1 MGDIL
6 GGQLTMLFI
15 VQGTAKPHVA
25 AGKLRPLAVTAPKRT
40 RAMPQVPTFVEAGL
54 PAVEAATINGLVGPA
69 GLPRDFVQR
78 VNTTVARAMNTR
90 EQQER
95 MLDFGADV
103 VTNTPEQFG
112 EWIRTEMVKWA
123 KVVKSSGARLDIQ

>member
-1 MGDIL
+1 
-6 GGQLTMLFI
+6 
-15 VQGTAKPHVA
+15 
-25 AGKLRPLAVTAPKRT
+25 
-40 RAMPQVPTFVEAGL
+40 MPQVPTFVEAGL